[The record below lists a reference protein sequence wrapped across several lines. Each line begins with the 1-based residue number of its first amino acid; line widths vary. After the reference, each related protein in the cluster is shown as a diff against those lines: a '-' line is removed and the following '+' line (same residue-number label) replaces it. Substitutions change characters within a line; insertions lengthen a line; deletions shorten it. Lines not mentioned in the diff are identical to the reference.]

1 MTMKSRIIAGAI
13 AQLMV
18 AVAPSLFAQGFEEK
32 YRIDLP
38 DSIISVT
45 VEPADINN
53 DGLIDLILF
62 TSSNTGKQHL
72 LFVQGDTTN
81 GPALLTTS
89 YSIPGHRAHT
99 LRDFDFD
106 NALDLLIS
114 LDDGAAK
121 SVVLKN
127 TGDFTF
133 QEVAVNLPPF
143 QLARFADLDSD
154 GRPEAIVSGETD
166 AAVPFTR
173 TFKMN
178 DAFDWQLEHDTLKV
192 ILNALE
198 VLDLDGNGFPDVFY
212 SGTTDAGVYSTALLI
227 QEEGKF
233 IPHHESALLLSTL
246 ICDRDT
252 NGSLD
257 VIGYGETTAGV
268 PVYKW
273 FPKHAGFNGLDL
285 SATGK
290 LISAFHADFDSDGVP
305 DYNYVAVNGTD
316 TINAISLS
324 SNGEQMLSHKGWRQ
338 QRFFDLEHDGD
349 LDIVQVSE
357 SDAGKHALIFFD
369 NITPATNRGPGRLEA
384 FAFPVYDRIFI
395 YWDRVLDDHTVQ
407 QSLTYDIMFDGNLQ
421 RDVNFDLENGKRL
434 RSEHGNNGTN
444 NFYLLKSQNSFGY
457 AIQPVDNSL
466 YAEREAI
473 CIGSGLNCAE
483 VENEIVTACSEEK
496 VKIESGAVARW
507 YSFSKGFLDHGSS
520 IEAEANKNDTLYYV
534 IPTAGCPIVKTF
546 TFEINDDVT
555 KTESFDLFVC
565 KSENI
570 TLTANT
576 VWQDIQWSS
585 EKQGALGTSATI
597 AYQTDD
603 YDVVKAVYKNE
614 EGCTIEEEYL
624 VTVSIPEVKATPELH
639 RMMKGQSVNLN
650 ATGGEGYSWTPATG
664 LNNASIANPV
674 ATPGQDTEY
683 TVTATDSIGCIGS
696 AKVMIVVESTGFIPS
711 LFTPNGDGQNDVLK
725 VYGLADVNEFSLR
738 IFNREGSVVYKT
750 SNVGEALTQGWDGF
764 TNGVQQPNG
773 VYFWKVEGALSS
785 GRKLLLN
792 GKEEGSL
799 VLLR

>member
-1 MTMKSRIIAGAI
+1 MKSIILAGVI
-13 AQLMV
+13 ALLIV
-18 AVAPSLFAQGFEEK
+18 AVAPSLSAQSFEEK
-32 YRIDLP
+32 YRIHLP
-38 DSIISVT
+38 DSITSVA
-45 VEPADINN
+45 VEPADVNN

-62 TSSNTGKQHL
+62 AATNTGREHL
-72 LFVQGDTTN
+72 LFVKGDTTN
-81 GPALLTTS
+81 GPELLNTA
-89 YSIPGHRAHT
+89 YSITGYRTHM
-99 LRDFDFD
+99 LRDFDLD
-106 NALDLLIS
+106 NALDVLIS
-114 LDDGAAK
+114 LNDGTAK

-127 TGDFTF
+127 TGAFTF
-133 QEVAVNLPPF
+133 EEVPVNLPAF
-143 QLARFADLDSD
+143 QIARFADLDSD
-154 GRPEAIVSGETD
+154 GKPEAIVSGETD

-173 TFKMN
+173 TYKMN
-178 DAFDWQLEHDTLKV
+178 DAFDWQPEHDTLK
-192 ILNALE
+192 IKLNTLE

-233 IPHHESALLLSTL
+233 IPHHESALLLSSL

-257 VIGYGETTAGV
+257 IIAYGETNGGV

-273 FPKHAGFNGLDL
+273 FPKHADFNGLDL

-290 LISAFHADFDSDGVP
+290 LISAFHADLDSDGIP
-305 DYNYVAVNGTD
+305 DFNHVTVNGAD
-316 TINAISLS
+316 TVNTIDLS
-324 SNGEQMLSHKGWRQ
+324 ANGEQTLSHKGWRQ
-338 QRFFDLEHDGD
+338 QRFFDMEHDGD
-349 LDIVQVSE
+349 LDIIQVSE
-357 SDAGKHALIFFD
+357 SDDGKQALIFLD
-369 NITPATNRGPGRLEA
+369 NTTPVINRGPGRLEA

-395 YWDRVLDDHTVQ
+395 YWDRVSDDHTVE

-444 NFYLLKSQNSFGY
+444 NFYLLKGQDPFGY

-466 YAEREAI
+466 YAEPQAI
-473 CIGSGLNCAE
+473 CIGSGLNCGE
-483 VENEIVTACSEEK
+483 VGNEVVTACSEEK

-520 IEAEANKNDTLYYV
+520 LEVEANKNDTLFYV
-534 IPTAGCPIVKTF
+534 VHTSDCPVVRMLTF
-546 TFEINDDVT
+546 AINDDVT
-555 KTESFDLFVC
+555 KTESSDLFVC
-565 KSENI
+565 KSENV
-570 TLTANT
+570 TLEVNT

-585 EKQGALGTSATI
+585 EKQGVLGTSTSI
-597 AYQTDD
+597 AYQTDED
-603 YDVVKAVYKNE
+603 DVVKAVYKNE
-614 EGCTIEEEYL
+614 QGCTIEEQFV
-624 VTVSIPEVKATPELH
+624 VTISIPEVQATPDVH

-650 ATGGEGYSWTPATG
+650 ATGGEEYSWAPATG
-664 LNNASIANPV
+664 LNNASISNPV

-683 TVTATDSIGCIGS
+683 TVTVTDSIGCTGIG
-696 AKVMIVVESTGFIPS
+696 KVMLFIEATGFIPS
-711 LFTPNGDGQNDVLK
+711 LFTPNGDGQNDALK
-725 VYGLADVNEFSLR
+725 VYGLADARDFSLR

-750 SNVGEALTQGWDGF
+750 SNVNEALTQGWDGL

-773 VYFWKVEGALSS
+773 VYYWKVEGALPS